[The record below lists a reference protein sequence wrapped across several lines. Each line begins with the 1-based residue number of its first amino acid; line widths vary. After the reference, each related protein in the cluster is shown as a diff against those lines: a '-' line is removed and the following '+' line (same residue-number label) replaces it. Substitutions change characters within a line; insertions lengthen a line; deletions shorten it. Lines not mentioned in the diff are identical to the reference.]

1 MNRTSYLTCQNLIR
15 HLRKWEIEHGSGWPG
30 KGTNEPAK
38 TLYPNLLAEMG
49 WGFPWLRLPAEFADV
64 SQEIMAA
71 VLEDGEELPKL
82 AYYRVNWPGGVRLRV
97 GPGLG
102 YRLKTTLP
110 CGTVV
115 LGEDVADLLRE
126 DLKHDDSIW
135 LHITCEV
142 GSGWVDGAYLERI
155 NVPTE

>member
-1 MNRTSYLTCQNLIR
+1 MATKKKT
-15 HLRKWEIEHGSGWPG
+15 
-30 KGTNEPAK
+30 TAAEPEQVPELKEDAV
-38 TLYPNLLAEMG
+38 LPEVLEEEAPEVPVLPEEMG
-49 WGFPWLRLPAEFADV
+49 
-64 SQEIMAA
+64 QEDDPL
-71 VLEDGEELPKL
+71 LEDGEELPKL

-135 LHITCEV
+135 LHITCPAD
-142 GSGWVDGAYLERI
+142 SGWVDGAYLERI